1 MGGFGRTKTV
11 IKEVPA
17 APVAT
22 PQTKVEQAQE
32 RQAERAEIQETK
44 QMQGAQTR
52 RRRMRSGGMR
62 LLFSQLRQEG
72 PGALGST
79 RNKLGGS

>member
-1 MGGFGRTKTV
+1 MGGFGSTKTV
-11 IKEVPA
+11 IKEVQVPA
-17 APVAT
+17 KQEVSA
-22 PQTKVEQAQE
+22 AQE
-32 RQAERAEIQETK
+32 RQEARAEAQETK
-44 QMQGAQTR
+44 QMQGTQTR

-79 RNKLGGS
+79 KNKLGGN

>member
-17 APVAT
+17 APT
-22 PQTKVEQAQE
+22 PQQQVSAAQE
-32 RQAERAEIQETK
+32 RQEARAEAQETT
-44 QMQGAQTR
+44 QMQGAQRR

-79 RNKLGGS
+79 RNKLGGN